1 MKRVALIALIAVA
14 ACGGTARAADLVLSL
29 AASPRRVSWRSIS
42 WYYLNGGRRCWTP
55 TNRGT
60 AHRQASELPANKP
73 PVPVPR
79 STVLWP
85 ALSLTVTLV
94 DAALLTP
101 EPATAWPLLI
111 DVDELTSGPV
121 ADCCWPPLDEPPFRE
136 RWTALPSNW
145 FELIGGM
152 K

>member
-1 MKRVALIALIAVA
+1 MNRIAMIALIAVA
-14 ACGGTARAADLVLSL
+14 ACGGTARAADSCLTLPQAR
-29 AASPRRVSWRSIS
+29 AAYPNV
-42 WYYLNGGRRCWTP
+42 YLHYRLDGGRRCWSPPTP
-55 TNRGT
+55 TQRTARHRGNPQT
-60 AHRQASELPANKP
+60 P
-73 PVPVPR
+73 PPMPVPR

-85 ALSLTVTLV
+85 TLSLTRPTPV

-101 EPATAWPLLI
+101 APATAWPLLL
-111 DVDELTSGPV
+111 DVDELTGGPV
-121 ADCCWPPLDEPPFRE
+121 AECCWPPLDEPPFRE